1 VLRLETRLALASQVL
16 DWRWDSLAG
25 DALRLYQVRNF
36 TGADRPPQRVDGWV
50 L

>member
-25 DALRLYQVRNF
+25 DALRLFRCVISLGLTAHRN
-36 TGADRPPQRVDGWV
+36 GWTV
-50 L
+50 GC